1 MSELFNTIEMKAL
14 DSAERERI
22 AFEERQAERKAAA
35 KAKRNKATR
44 TLLIRI
50 LTFVVLCLAL
60 WLVGKLGLMNVNLIL
75 CVYAAAFSWLCLWIG
90 AWVQFMWCKGGLFEC

>member
-1 MSELFNTIEMKAL
+1 MSELFETIEMKAL

-22 AFEERQAERKAAA
+22 ANEERQAERKRATQ
-35 KAKRNKATR
+35 AKRHKATR
-44 TLLIRI
+44 TMLIRFV
-50 LTFVVLCLAL
+50 TFAVLCTSL
-60 WLVGKLGLMNVNLIL
+60 WLVGKFELMNANLIM